1 MSHEERDKIAPSLAT
16 FASLFSHL
24 LVTIHDTEFYQRQSS
39 GGSGQASSSHRWMP
53 FTLGQLVPMALA
65 LRDVALGLVELAFPE
80 SRPAVRGRY
89 DVVFLQQNRCRNTET
104 RKYSRYREAVG
115 GGESEGVEE
124 GEEAGVAIWSHLFK
138 AVVALVGPPP
148 GDNLYILSQSSHRFS
163 AR

>member
-1 MSHEERDKIAPSLAT
+1 MSYEERDKIAPSLAT

-39 GGSGQASSSHRWMP
+39 SGGQPSSSSHRWMP

-89 DVVFLQQNRCRNTET
+89 TITFCNRNT
-104 RKYSRYREAVG
+104 
-115 GGESEGVEE
+115 
-124 GEEAGVAIWSHLFK
+124 
-138 AVVALVGPPP
+138 
-148 GDNLYILSQSSHRFS
+148 
-163 AR
+163 

>member
-80 SRPAVRGRY
+80 SRPAVRGR
-89 DVVFLQQNRCRNTET
+89 DNGVF
-104 RKYSRYREAVG
+104 YSRTVADIQKQHRHIPG
-115 GGESEGVEE
+115 TGRQWEGANQMV
-124 GEEAGVAIWSHLFK
+124 
-138 AVVALVGPPP
+138 
-148 GDNLYILSQSSHRFS
+148 
-163 AR
+163 

>member
-89 DVVFLQQNRCRNTET
+89 DVGFLQLRTVAEIQKQHRNIPGTG
-104 RKYSRYREAVG
+104 RQW
-115 GGESEGVEE
+115 EGANQRV
-124 GEEAGVAIWSHLFK
+124 
-138 AVVALVGPPP
+138 
-148 GDNLYILSQSSHRFS
+148 
-163 AR
+163 

>member
-1 MSHEERDKIAPSLAT
+1 MSYEERDKIAPSLAT

-39 GGSGQASSSHRWMP
+39 SGGGSGQSSSSSHRWMP
-53 FTLGQLVPMALA
+53 FTLSQLVPMALA

-89 DVVFLQQNRCRNTET
+89 TIAFCCRNTYICSP
-104 RKYSRYREAVG
+104 RDRYREAMG
-115 GGESEGVEE
+115 GGESGGIED

-138 AVVALVGPPP
+138 AVVALVCF
-148 GDNLYILSQSSHRFS
+148 H
-163 AR
+163 

>member
-1 MSHEERDKIAPSLAT
+1 M
-16 FASLFSHL
+16 
-24 LVTIHDTEFYQRQSS
+24 
-39 GGSGQASSSHRWMP
+39 
-53 FTLGQLVPMALA
+53 
-65 LRDVALGLVELAFPE
+65 
-80 SRPAVRGRY
+80 
-89 DVVFLQQNRCRNTET
+89 
-104 RKYSRYREAVG
+104 G

>member
-1 MSHEERDKIAPSLAT
+1 MSHEERDKITPSLAT

-39 GGSGQASSSHRWMP
+39 SGSGQASSSHRWMP

-89 DVVFLQQNRCRNTET
+89 DIVAEIQKRHGHIPGTGRQW
-104 RKYSRYREAVG
+104 
-115 GGESEGVEE
+115 EGANQMV
-124 GEEAGVAIWSHLFK
+124 
-138 AVVALVGPPP
+138 
-148 GDNLYILSQSSHRFS
+148 
-163 AR
+163 